1 MKSYSDFIDRILLR
15 DDLLEKLTPSEPL
28 SYDLVLRI
36 READDATLSGGREIG
51 SAARF
56 PLIRGALFY
65 VVDALDD
72 GHRIFQEDHSDL
84 GSYWHG
90 MMHRREGDFEN
101 ARYWFRRAGALPNA
115 AALHRAAAEHSPLMA
130 RQTTWD
136 AYLLTGECERASR
149 GDTES
154 IGECRALLRAEFD
167 AVFDYCW
174 RQCVTP
180 QPR

>member
-1 MKSYSDFIDRILLR
+1 MRSYSDLIDRVLLQ
-15 DDLLEKLTPSEPL
+15 DDLLEALTPSEPL
-28 SYDLVLRI
+28 SCEIMLRI
-36 READDATLSGGREIG
+36 READDATLSGGRTIG
-51 SAARF
+51 DAAHF
-56 PLIRGALFY
+56 PLIRGGLFY

-101 ARYWFRRAGALPNA
+101 ARYWFRRAGSLPNA
-115 AALHRAAAEHSPLMA
+115 AALHRAASEHSALMA
-130 RQTTWD
+130 RQTSWD

-154 IGECRALLRAEFD
+154 IKECRALLRVEFD

-174 RQCVTP
+174 RQSVAV
-180 QPR
+180 